1 MKNSYTEIH
10 YGEELRP
17 KNKYDYMVCK
27 HLADNYFKA
36 KKGNLLDVCCGKGK
50 HIEIFQEMGFDAW
63 GIDMELTTDNQM
75 IVKCNVDKEKFPFED
90 NTFDFILVK
99 SAIEHVR
106 NIYPFMEEVYRVLKK
121 GGKVVILTCDWKAVH
136 KIFYDDADHKS
147 PFTKFS
153 LKDLLL
159 RYDFKDVSVDNFYYF
174 PTLWKCRFLKIFP
187 PIISFLCPI
196 WLPQTVKINPITK
209 IIKFSKEKQIIGYGE
224 K

>member
-50 HIEIFQEMGFDAW
+50 HIKIFQEMGFDAW

-136 KIFYDDADHKS
+136 KIFYDDAGRGGDRLNKNIE
-147 PFTKFS
+147 FIM
-153 LKDLLL
+153 L
-159 RYDFKDVSVDNFYYF
+159 VSCLFMTGLFFFIFGFMF
-174 PTLWKCRFLKIFP
+174 PR
-187 PIISFLCPI
+187 
-196 WLPQTVKINPITK
+196 
-209 IIKFSKEKQIIGYGE
+209 GG
-224 K
+224 